1 MSIETAIDR
10 LRALLGDRLSTA
22 QAMRDQ
28 HGQNETYYPNT
39 PPDAVAFPETTEE
52 VAAILR
58 VCNEEHCP
66 VVAYGAASSLEGQH
80 LAVSGGISLDM
91 MRMNRVL
98 QVNAEDLNVVVQPG
112 ITRIALNEGLRATG
126 LFFPVDPGADASIG
140 GMAATRASGTT
151 AVRYGT
157 MRENVLA
164 LEAVMADGTII
175 RTGTQ
180 ARKSS
185 TGYDLTHLL
194 VGSEGT
200 LGIITELTLRL
211 QGIPE
216 AIKSATCRFPS
227 VEDAV
232 NCVILTIQSGLPM
245 ARIELLDEM
254 MVRGF
259 NAYSGSDLPEKPHL
273 FLEFHGSASGV
284 DEQAGAFAEIAAE
297 FGVQGWQTADTTE
310 ARNALWAMRH
320 KAHYASAALGTGG
333 HIWPTDVCVP
343 ISRLAEAV
351 LQAQRDA
358 VRLGLTCTI
367 VGHVGDGNF
376 HAGLS
381 VDPRDT
387 DEMAR
392 AEEFTTKLANTA
404 LRLGGTVSG
413 EHGVGLGKQKFMDAE
428 HGAALVYMRG
438 IKAAFD
444 PNNILNPGKMLPDG
458 NLEDAHASLAKP

>member
-1 MSIETAIDR
+1 MAIAGAISQ
-10 LRALLGDRLSTA
+10 LAGLLGDRLVTSGA
-22 QAMRDQ
+22 VLDQ
-28 HGQNETYYPNT
+28 HGQNETYYPLT

-52 VAAILR
+52 ISAILKI
-58 VCNEEHCP
+58 CNAEICP
-66 VVAYGAASSLEGQH
+66 VVPYGAASSLEGQH
-80 LAVSGGISLDM
+80 LCTSGGISLDM
-91 MRMNRVL
+91 GRMSNIL
-98 QVNAEDLNVVVQPG
+98 KINAEDLNVVVQPG
-112 ITRIALNEGLRATG
+112 ITRIRLNEELRATG
-126 LFFPVDPGADASIG
+126 LFFPIDPGADASIG
-140 GMAATRASGTT
+140 GMTATRASGTT

-157 MRENVLA
+157 MRENILA

-175 RTGTQ
+175 RTGSH

-194 VGSEGT
+194 IGSEGT
-200 LGIITELTLRL
+200 LGIITEVTLRL

-216 AIKSATCRFPS
+216 AIKAATCRFAS

-259 NAYSGSDLPEKPHL
+259 NKYSGAGLPEEPHL
-273 FLEFHGSASGV
+273 FLEFHGT
-284 DEQAGAFAEIAAE
+284 QAGVEEQSATFEEIAADH
-297 FGVQGWQTADTTE
+297 GAKGWETADTTE

-320 KAHYASAALGTGG
+320 KSHYASAALGAGG

-358 VRLGLTCTI
+358 VRLGLTSTI

-381 VDPRDT
+381 VDPNDP

-392 AEEFTTKLANTA
+392 AEEFTSALAETA

-413 EHGVGLGKQKFMDAE
+413 EHGVGLGKQKFMAAE
-428 HGAALVYMRG
+428 HGPALAYMRA
-438 IKAAFD
+438 IKAGFD
-444 PNNILNPGKMLPDG
+444 PNNILNPGKMLPAA
-458 NLEDAHASLAKP
+458 N

>member
-1 MSIETAIDR
+1 MAIAGAISQ
-10 LRALLGDRLSTA
+10 LAGLLGDRLVTSGA
-22 QAMRDQ
+22 VLDQ
-28 HGQNETYYPNT
+28 HGQNETYYPLT

-52 VAAILR
+52 ISAILKI
-58 VCNEEHCP
+58 CNAETCP
-66 VVAYGAASSLEGQH
+66 VVPYGAASSLEGQH
-80 LAVSGGISLDM
+80 LCTSGGISLDM
-91 MRMNRVL
+91 GRMSNIL
-98 QVNAEDLNVVVQPG
+98 KINAEDLNVVVQPG
-112 ITRIALNEGLRATG
+112 ITRIRLNEELRATG
-126 LFFPVDPGADASIG
+126 LFFPIDPGADASIG

-157 MRENVLA
+157 MRENILA

-175 RTGTQ
+175 RTGSH

-194 VGSEGT
+194 IGSEGT
-200 LGIITELTLRL
+200 LGIITEVTLRL

-216 AIKSATCRFPS
+216 AIKAATCRFAS

-259 NAYSGSDLPEKPHL
+259 NKYSGAGLPEEPHL
-273 FLEFHGSASGV
+273 FLEFHGT
-284 DEQAGAFAEIAAE
+284 QAGVEEQSATFEEIAADH
-297 FGVQGWQTADTTE
+297 GAKGWETADTTE

-320 KAHYASAALGTGG
+320 KSHYASAALGAGG

-358 VRLGLTCTI
+358 VRLGLTSTI

-381 VDPRDT
+381 VDPNDP

-392 AEEFTTKLANTA
+392 AEEFTSALAETA

-413 EHGVGLGKQKFMDAE
+413 EHGVGLGKQKFMAAE
-428 HGAALVYMRG
+428 HGPALAYMRA
-438 IKAAFD
+438 IKAGFD
-444 PNNILNPGKMLPDG
+444 PSNILNPGKMLPAA
-458 NLEDAHASLAKP
+458 N

>member
-1 MSIETAIDR
+1 MTISTAIDR
-10 LRALLGDRLSTA
+10 IASLLGDRLVTSEA
-22 QAMRDQ
+22 VRDQ
-28 HGQNETYYPNT
+28 HGQNETYYPVT

-52 VAAILR
+52 VSAILKI
-58 VCNEEHCP
+58 CNAEGCP
-66 VVAYGAASSLEGQH
+66 VVPYGAASSLEGQH
-80 LAVSGGISLDM
+80 LCTSGGICLDM
-91 MRMNRVL
+91 MRMNAVL
-98 QVNAEDLNVVVQPG
+98 RVNAEDLNVVVQPG
-112 ITRIALNEGLRATG
+112 ITRIRLNEELRTTG

-175 RTGTQ
+175 RSGSE

-245 ARIELLDEM
+245 ARIELVDEM

-259 NAYSGSDLPEKPHL
+259 NVYSGAGLPEEPHL
-273 FLEFHGSASGV
+273 FLEFHGT
-284 DEQAGAFAEIAAE
+284 QAGVEEQSATFEEIAAD
-297 FGVQGWQTADTTE
+297 FGAKGWDTADTTE

-320 KAHYASAALGTGG
+320 KSHYASAALGVSG

-343 ISRLAEAV
+343 ISRLSEAV

-358 VRLGLTCTI
+358 GRLGLTSTI

-381 VDPRDT
+381 VDPNDP

-392 AEEFTTKLANTA
+392 AEEFTTALAETA

-413 EHGVGLGKQKFMDAE
+413 EHGIGLGKQKFMTTE
-428 HGAALVYMRG
+428 HGPALAYMRS
-438 IKAAFD
+438 IKAGFD
-444 PNNILNPGKMLPDG
+444 PNNILNPGKMLPVG
-458 NLEDAHASLAKP
+458 N

>member
-1 MSIETAIDR
+1 MAIAGAISQ
-10 LRALLGDRLSTA
+10 LAGLLGDRLVTSGA
-22 QAMRDQ
+22 VLDQ
-28 HGQNETYYPNT
+28 HGQNETYYPLT

-52 VAAILR
+52 ISAILKI
-58 VCNEEHCP
+58 CNAEICP
-66 VVAYGAASSLEGQH
+66 VVPYGAASSLEGQH
-80 LAVSGGISLDM
+80 LCTSGGISLDM
-91 MRMNRVL
+91 GRMSNIL
-98 QVNAEDLNVVVQPG
+98 KINAEDLNVVVQPG
-112 ITRIALNEGLRATG
+112 ITRIRLNEELRATG
-126 LFFPVDPGADASIG
+126 LFFPIDPGADASIG
-140 GMAATRASGTT
+140 GMTATRASGTT

-157 MRENVLA
+157 MRENILA

-175 RTGTQ
+175 RTGSH

-194 VGSEGT
+194 IGSEGT
-200 LGIITELTLRL
+200 LGIITEVTLRL

-216 AIKSATCRFPS
+216 AIKAATCRFAS

-259 NAYSGSDLPEKPHL
+259 NKYSGAGLPEEPHL
-273 FLEFHGSASGV
+273 FLEFHGT
-284 DEQAGAFAEIAAE
+284 QAGVEEQSATFEEIAADY
-297 FGVQGWQTADTTE
+297 GAKGWETADTTE

-320 KAHYASAALGTGG
+320 KSHYASAALGAGG

-358 VRLGLTCTI
+358 VRLGLTSTI

-381 VDPRDT
+381 VDPNDP
-387 DEMAR
+387 DEMVR
-392 AEEFTTKLANTA
+392 AEEFTSALAETA

-413 EHGVGLGKQKFMDAE
+413 EHGVGLGKQKFMAAE
-428 HGAALVYMRG
+428 HGPALAYMRA
-438 IKAAFD
+438 IKVGFD
-444 PNNILNPGKMLPDG
+444 PSNILNPGKMLPAA
-458 NLEDAHASLAKP
+458 N